1 MSVVT
6 AVSSAAAFLLCVQ
19 GNLCAAGP
27 QQPEEICRVRN
38 GAKEMMAE
46 LENIRADKNWGGVAR
61 IMASRHLS
69 IDEVST
75 LARLTFEAYGQGSFP
90 RLRHFW
96 LYGI

>member
-1 MSVVT
+1 MATNNKLV
-6 AVSSAAAFLLCVQ
+6 AKLM
-19 GNLCAAGP
+19 P
-27 QQPEEICRVRN
+27 PECQRKIT
-38 GAKEMMAE
+38 
-46 LENIRADKNWGGVAR
+46 R

-69 IDEVST
+69 IGEVSV